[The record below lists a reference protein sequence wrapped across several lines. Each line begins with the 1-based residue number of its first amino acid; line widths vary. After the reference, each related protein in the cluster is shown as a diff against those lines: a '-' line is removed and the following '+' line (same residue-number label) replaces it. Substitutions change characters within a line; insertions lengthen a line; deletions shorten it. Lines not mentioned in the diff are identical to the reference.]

1 VLLIGSPKA
10 KICLFL
16 FLFCDRYPKSMA

>member
-10 KICLFL
+10 KICLFS